1 MCEKEIIYGGQYGP
15 LTYAGTRQFIDPDER
30 MSYDDLVLTHQVA
43 TVRNYVQLRDLAP
56 ELPIIP
62 VVQGD
67 TPVQYVRCVHLYFD
81 IAGIDLRQVPLVG
94 VGSICRR
101 QDTDAAGDV
110 FRALHAVGLTRL
122 HAYGLKING
131 LRKHAQWLVSAD
143 SMAWSYGAW
152 KYGER
157 MLRQGKSHGL
167 MPGCMPS
174 PQHKARN
181 CANCLPYALRW
192 RTDAVTAAQQ
202 LSTRQM
208 DEATVIPANNDTSSF
223 FGQHAEMDVPR
234 DQWSRYELP
243 DPRTGEKTDGWTR
256 ATTFAATL
264 AESYALQIYKQRQVV
279 WGLSRRPDL
288 ITLAST
294 ISGPEDKKALGAIV
308 DEAHIAAGT
317 QGKANRGTAI
327 HRACQASEQGR
338 HHEVPEELRPHV
350 AGYFEAIR
358 AAGLQLLPEYVERTI
373 IVDRYHVAG
382 TVDNYVRCPDGRI
395 RVLDKKTGNLDYAD
409 IEFAVQ
415 LALYAH
421 ADAVYDYATRRYE
434 APPEIATDYAIIAHI
449 DPATGKTELQRV
461 NIEWGWLWA
470 RTCAEVMDI
479 RKTKHVIT
487 PYVPE
492 TVATQ
497 NVFAPRADYWQSVAN
512 ESDAADRAAAYDD
525 RWGPAEFTMNSGP
538 MPTPPPAQF
547 VVPSI
552 TQSSALAPIPTQPPG
567 PNTYVVPAGV
577 QQINDQFAAFWAD
590 DGIDGAPDS
599 TVNGVPLSQY
609 GQPAAWPCSR
619 GEVCVVAD
627 TNELHPDSTVC
638 LGSAAQLVPEPTD
651 AELTRQSMSLA
662 ERTEVDAR
670 VPDDTMTPDD
680 DMVAQI
686 VKSYKDK
693 AAMQGLASRLMQ
705 SLGVKET
712 DADGIKLAQYK
723 ADLANAIVTLAYQRG
738 VSLADK
744 DGADLGVPRGPGHPK
759 KAGKAPA
766 KKARNTPA
774 EDAAA
779 QEHDSAIRA
788 AVASIRQQTSI
799 EGLTQLHD
807 HYANNTRVGWT
818 PEMQVAA
825 RTRAAEIDAAT
836 GTETLTPE
844 QMIDGATSME
854 TLSKAYQLA
863 TGGGE
868 NLGGWTAEL
877 DAKAQAKHQ
886 QLQQLATS
894 VNA

>member
-1 MCEKEIIYGGQYGP
+1 MMG
-15 LTYAGTRQFIDPDER
+15 
-30 MSYDDLVLTHQVA
+30 
-43 TVRNYVQLRDLAP
+43 
-56 ELPIIP
+56 LPIGHVTDVPGLSINERLKLLGNG
-62 VVQGD
+62 VV
-67 TPVQYVRCVHLYFD
+67 P
-81 IAGIDLRQVPLVG
+81 RQ
-94 VGSICRR
+94 
-101 QDTDAAGDV
+101 A
-110 FRALHAVGLTRL
+110 
-122 HAYGLKING
+122 
-131 LRKHAQWLVSAD
+131 
-143 SMAWSYGAW
+143 
-152 KYGER
+152 E
-157 MLRQGKSHGL
+157 
-167 MPGCMPS
+167 
-174 PQHKARN
+174 
-181 CANCLPYALRW
+181 YALR
-192 RTDAVTAAQQ
+192 Q
-202 LSTRQM
+202 LTNAPWS
-208 DEATVIPANNDTSSF
+208 EATVIPANNDTSSF

-234 DQWSRYELP
+234 DQWGRYELP

-256 ATTFAATL
+256 ATTFAATI
-264 AESYALQIYKQRQVV
+264 AEQYAVRIWKERQVV

-327 HRACQASEQGR
+327 HRACQASELGR

-358 AAGLQLLPEYVERTI
+358 DAKLQLLPEYVERVI

-382 TVDNYVRCPDGRI
+382 QLDNLVRCPDGKI
-395 RVLDKKTGNLDYAD
+395 RVLDKKTGSLDYAD

-415 LALYAH
+415 LAVYAH
-421 ADAVYDYATRRYE
+421 ADAVYNYDTRRYE

-449 DPATGKTELQRV
+449 DPETGRTELHRV

-492 TVATQ
+492 TVSTQ
-497 NVFAPRADYWQSVAN
+497 DVFAPRADYWQSVAN
-512 ESDAADRAAAYDD
+512 EADAADRAAAYTD
-525 RWGPAEFTMNSGP
+525 RWEPANVVPLRPESPKTWSP
-538 MPTPPPAQF
+538 EPTLAAASHAEQYAAAQF
-547 VVPSI
+547 VVI
-552 TQSSALAPIPTQPPG
+552 PG
-567 PNTYVVPAGV
+567 PPAPTTAQAAFGYMTGDGPV
-577 QQINDQFAAFWAD
+577 IHGLPPQDVDTSAFWAD
-590 DGIDGAPDS
+590 DDADDTPEFD
-599 TVNGVPLSQY
+599 VNGVSLAQY
-609 GQPAAWPCSR
+609 GQPATWPCSR
-619 GEVCVVAD
+619 GEACMVVD
-627 TNELHPDSTVC
+627 TNGLHPDGTVC
-638 LGSAAQLVPEPTD
+638 LSIAAQLVPAPVPVRGGEEIRFDQDGNVRVLRDGNWVIGAEQTLDVPTPEPTD
-651 AELTRQSMSLA
+651 AELARQSMSLA
-662 ERTEVDAR
+662 ERAEADAR

-680 DMVAQI
+680 DMVAKI

-693 AAMQGLASRLMQ
+693 AAMQGLASKLMQ
-705 SLGVKET
+705 SLGVKEN

-723 ADLANAIVTLAYQRG
+723 ADLANAIVTLAYQRS
-738 VSLADK
+738 VPLADK

-759 KAGKAPA
+759 KTGKAPT
-766 KKARNTPA
+766 KKAKNTPA

-779 QEHDSAIRA
+779 QEHDSAIRT

-807 HYANNTRVGWT
+807 HYASNTRVGWT

-825 RTRAAEIDAAT
+825 RTRAAEIDAAV